1 MPRKIVNGVMAGRS
15 VAQPITMRLLLLA
28 TVVSLASVSGPTK
41 PAYSADTP
49 PAWAYPVTPP
59 DFVLP
64 PDDGSV
70 KRVPDSSATFSIG
83 QIRDRFFTKDWHP
96 SDHPAMPEIVARG
109 RKPDVLACGHCHRA
123 DGSGGPEN
131 ASLAGL
137 PADYIVQQMADFRSG
152 ARKSSVPQRL
162 PVSLMLSVARAT
174 SDDEVG
180 KAAAYF
186 SSLKPKERIK
196 VIETDTVP
204 KTYIAWLIF
213 AASKDGG
220 QEPIDQR
227 IVEVP
232 DDLDQFESYDDR
244 ARFTAYVPLGSLAKG
259 EALVTTGEAGKTV
272 QCAICHGPDLRGLGP
287 VPSIA
292 GRSPSYIVRQLFDM
306 KHGQRTGPWSP
317 LMAKVVANLDEEALV
332 SIAAYLASREP

>member
-1 MPRKIVNGVMAGRS
+1 MRS
-15 VAQPITMRLLLLA
+15 VAQPITMPLLLLA

-59 DFVLP
+59 DFKLP
-64 PDDGSV
+64 PDDGQL
-70 KRVPDSSATFSIG
+70 RHVPDSSAAFSVS

-96 SDHPAMPEIVARG
+96 GDHPPIPEIVAYG

-131 ASLAGL
+131 ADLAGL
-137 PADYIVQQMADFRSG
+137 PTDYIVQQMANFRNG

-162 PVSLMLSVARAT
+162 PVNLMLSVARAI

-186 SSLKPKERIK
+186 SALKPKERIK

-213 AASKDGG
+213 AALKGGG
-220 QEPIDQR
+220 QEAIGQR

-232 DDLDQFESYDDR
+232 DDLDQFESYDGR
-244 ARFTAYVPLGSLAKG
+244 ARFTAYVPVGSLAKG
-259 EALVTTGEAGKTV
+259 EALVTTGGAGKTI
-272 QCAICHGPDLRGLGP
+272 QCAICHGPDLKGLGP
-287 VPSIA
+287 IPSIA
-292 GRSPSYIVRQLFDM
+292 GRSPSYIVRQLYDL
-306 KHGQRTGPWSP
+306 KHGERTGLWSP
-317 LMAKVVANLDEEALV
+317 LMARVVTNLDEEALV

>member
-1 MPRKIVNGVMAGRS
+1 MPRKIVNSVMAGRS
-15 VAQPITMRLLLLA
+15 VAQPITIRLLLLA
-28 TVVSLASVSGPTK
+28 TVVSLASVSGPAK

-59 DFVLP
+59 DFKLP
-64 PDDGSV
+64 PDDGSI
-70 KRVPDSSATFSIG
+70 KRVPNSSSAFSIG

-96 SDHPAMPEIVARG
+96 SSHPPMPEIVAHG

-123 DGSGGPEN
+123 DGSGGPEDAN
-131 ASLAGL
+131 LAGL

-162 PVSLMLSVARAT
+162 PVNLMLSVARAI
-174 SDDEVG
+174 SDDEVA

-186 SSLKPKERIK
+186 SSLKPNKRIE

-220 QEPIDQR
+220 QEPIDRR

-244 ARFTAYVPLGSLAKG
+244 ARFTAYVPVGSLAKG
-259 EALVTTGEAGKTV
+259 EALVTTGGAGKTV

-287 VPSIA
+287 IPSIA
-292 GRSPSYIVRQLFDM
+292 GRSPSYIVRQLYDM

-317 LMAKVVANLDEEALV
+317 LMVTVVANLDEEALV